1 MNTEDKNTLETSTN
15 EENELDKDLDEE
27 LESNE
32 PSPTPNPDDDDE
44 TAGTFSE
51 EDEDEIEN
59 LKKELN
65 MRKLSLQQKLKSS
78 LIMRQKIQE
87 ELNEI
92 QEQLDLLGLPILS
105 PSEKTIKPVIPS
117 ELVAGPPLAS
127 ALKEIN
133 FKGTARRGAMSRKE
147 KEELVEIAE
156 KKKKEEHQIAGGQP
170 IAKPGRPIR
179 PGEKP
184 LNPQQPMTPEQ
195 KKEFITNKLKQRDPR
210 QQKEGF
216 EFLKKPENKG
226 LLPELMKDKEF
237 EKLYKSA
244 EKTVAKY
251 DDIKNTMR
259 KSLKTLM
266 RSSSDVVK
274 LQVSKLRSGKIGSAV
289 SGLKEIS
296 NAVNFDNEVGK
307 AAGNVVKGVQEL
319 YKMFGI
325 KPEEAL
331 NKELLDEAKPVFTHQ
346 MAEKGK
352 YDREIDVKS
361 RQNRLWG
368 ETKEITDE
376 EKELLKKISKT
387 TGSDKLPSVKKKED
401 MKLVKE
407 LIVDIAKNPNGKIP
421 LTALVSKGNE
431 K

>member
-1 MNTEDKNTLETSTN
+1 MNMKDNDQTKTSVN
-15 EENELDKDLDEE
+15 MNDE
-27 LESNE
+27 LEEEIPQEEESF
-32 PSPTPNPDDDDE
+32 PTPKPDDDDDDTESSE
-44 TAGTFSE
+44 TSE
-51 EDEDEIEN
+51 EENDVEN
-59 LKKELN
+59 LKLELN
-65 MRKLSLQQKLKSS
+65 KRKLSLQSKLKSS
-78 LIMRQKIQE
+78 LKMRLKIQE
-87 ELNEI
+87 ELNDI
-92 QEQLDLLGLPILS
+92 QEQLDLLNLS
-105 PSEKTIKPVIPS
+105 LLTPAEKTIKPVIPS
-117 ELVAGPPLAS
+117 ELIAGPTLDAPG
-127 ALKEIN
+127 KDTN
-133 FKGTARRGAMSRKE
+133 FKGTARRGAMTKKE
-147 KEELVEIAE
+147 KDELVEIAD
-156 KKKKEEHQIAGGQP
+156 KKKKEEQTNAPGQP
-170 IAKPGRPIR
+170 VAKPGRPVR

-210 QQKEGF
+210 QQKEGI
-216 EFLKKPENKG
+216 EFLKKPENKA
-226 LLPELMKDKEF
+226 LLPELMKDKDF
-237 EKLYKSA
+237 EKLYKNA
-244 EKTVAKY
+244 EKSVTKY
-251 DDIKNTMR
+251 DNIKNMMR

-274 LQVSKLRSGKIGSAV
+274 LQISKLRSGKVGSAV

-325 KPEEAL
+325 RPEEAL
-331 NKELLDEAKPVFTHQ
+331 NKELLEEAKPVFTHQ

-376 EKELLKKISKT
+376 EKELLKKISKV
-387 TGSDKLPSVKKKED
+387 TGTDKLPSVKKKDD

-407 LIVDIAKNPNGKIP
+407 LIVDIAKNQKGKIP
-421 LTALVSKGNE
+421 LTTLISKGNE